1 MKWQKLK
8 WYDQRDVWALLY
20 TAAGGSKQEWTCHP
34 VSTERAEETGSE
46 QNIPIMSG
54 ERGGGSSMWDSHNL
68 ASFTSISPEN

>member
-8 WYDQRDVWALLY
+8 LYDQGDVWVLLY

-46 QNIPIMSG
+46 QNVPILSG
-54 ERGGGSSMWDSHNL
+54 DRGSSIMWDSHHL